1 MRRAGRK
8 KKPLTIQP
16 IKCVVMLSSDEE
28 NDCIAAEKKENK
40 QLKRIMEFADN
51 NNLIP
56 MKVFRRG
63 IFGRRLRDEV
73 FYKAIRYMR
82 AGKADALRQ
91 IVDIHPNGEFYL
103 LVGNKVLFKKEQ
115 FEQFLAESTAI

>member
-40 QLKRIMEFADN
+40 QLKC
-51 NNLIP
+51 
-56 MKVFRRG
+56 
-63 IFGRRLRDEV
+63 
-73 FYKAIRYMR
+73 
-82 AGKADALRQ
+82 RQ
-91 IVDIHPNGEFYL
+91 P
-103 LVGNKVLFKKEQ
+103 
-115 FEQFLAESTAI
+115 FLAATRAAFSGQSGPYFAASF

>member
-56 MKVFRRG
+56 
-63 IFGRRLRDEV
+63 
-73 FYKAIRYMR
+73 
-82 AGKADALRQ
+82 RQ

-103 LVGNKVLFKKEQ
+103 LVGNKVLFKKEK

>member
-56 MKVFRRG
+56 M
-63 IFGRRLRDEV
+63 
-73 FYKAIRYMR
+73 
-82 AGKADALRQ
+82 
-91 IVDIHPNGEFYL
+91 
-103 LVGNKVLFKKEQ
+103 
-115 FEQFLAESTAI
+115 

>member
-73 FYKAIRYMR
+73 FYKAIRYIR
-82 AGKADALRQ
+82 TVHIESCIGRESLCQPRHVHILANAVAALTRQ
-91 IVDIHPNGEFYL
+91 
-103 LVGNKVLFKKEQ
+103 
-115 FEQFLAESTAI
+115 